1 MLMTIQANGRSLD
14 KAFAKVLCLRR
25 KTSMNNIL
33 ERFDQLVEPTKENTL
48 IAWLERAAFA
58 FLILMVLAAP
68 HSIAATQIAWLTGMF
83 IWLIRLLFKPRVRF
97 RLTLL
102 DIALW
107 GLFGWSVIS
116 AFFSYDPPTSL
127 DKLRTVALFLIFYF
141 VFYNI
146 KNLRAAYFLAFAL
159 IISSMVNVAW
169 TPVQKWIG
177 RGVEIHGVDPNG
189 PLGKAGLIDGDTLDR
204 ANGQK
209 VSTPDDALA
218 GIADSDTTTL
228 EFYRGD
234 FETDAKVQR
243 ADLLPSGD
251 AKGQLGFESWT
262 IGRIIRAS
270 GFYRHYVTY
279 AEALQLI
286 ASLALGLF
294 VAAFTFKKAN
304 SEPDPKVG
312 GFRVPL
318 WLVLLFVFGCMGL
331 VLLMTITRA
340 SQLGLMVSGLAI
352 LIAAGN
358 RKLLLAAI
366 VVAVPV
372 AIAGFIYL
380 QQQRHV
386 GLLDAQ
392 DESTQ
397 YRQMMWRDGYRL
409 WTSSPRNFVLGV
421 GMDSIKSRWQEWGM
435 FDGGRWPVSHFHST
449 PIQVLVERGFPA
461 LLLWLAI
468 LAIYARTLWRGI
480 RHELSQTSV
489 DWRTLGILLGCLG
502 GMIGFF
508 SSGLVHYNLGDSVVA
523 MIFFLLMG
531 LSVRVADLLT
541 TEPKEAIEATAAVR
555 LVA

>member
-1 MLMTIQANGRSLD
+1 MD
-14 KAFAKVLCLRR
+14 KF
-25 KTSMNNIL
+25 L
-33 ERFDQLVEPTKENTL
+33 ERFDQLVEPAKENN
-48 IAWLERAAFA
+48 IVGWLERAAFA

-68 HSIAATQIAWLTGMF
+68 QSIAATQIAWLTGMF
-83 IWLIRLLFKPRVRF
+83 IWLVRLLFKPRIRF
-97 RLTLL
+97 RFGLL
-102 DIALW
+102 DLALW
-107 GLFGWSVIS
+107 GLLGWSIIS
-116 AFFSYDPPTSL
+116 ACVSYAPPTSL

-146 KNLRAAYFLAFAL
+146 RNLRAAYFLAFAL
-159 IISSMVNVAW
+159 VISCMVNVAW
-169 TPVQKWIG
+169 TPVQKWLG
-177 RGVEIHGVDPNG
+177 RGVEIYGINPNG
-189 PLGKAGLIDGDTLDR
+189 SMGKAGLIDGDTLDR
-204 ANGQK
+204 VNGK
-209 VSTPDDALA
+209 KISTPDDALSEIR
-218 GIADSDTTTL
+218 GSETTVL

-243 ADLLPSGD
+243 TDLLPAAD

-262 IGRIIRAS
+262 VGRIIRAS

-294 VAAFTFKKAN
+294 VAAFTFKKAGGA
-304 SEPDPKVG
+304 SDSKFFGSKV
-312 GFRVPL
+312 PI
-318 WLVLLFVFGCMGL
+318 WLVLLVAFGCIGL

-340 SQLGLMVSGLAI
+340 SQLGLMASGLAI

-366 VVAVPV
+366 VIAVPV

-397 YRQMMWRDGYRL
+397 YRQMMWRDGYRM
-409 WTSSPRNFVLGV
+409 WTSNPRNFIFGV
-421 GMDSIKSRWQEWGM
+421 GMDSIKSHWQEWGM

-449 PIQVLVERGFPA
+449 PIQLLVERGLPA
-461 LLLWLAI
+461 LLLWLMI
-468 LAIYARTLWRGI
+468 LGAYARTLWRGI
-480 RHELSQTSV
+480 GERSS

-508 SSGLVHYNLGDSVVA
+508 TSGLVHYNLGDSVVA

-531 LSVRVADLLT
+531 LGVKVARLSS
-541 TEPKEAIEATAAVR
+541 TESNESSSPSPVGIAA
-555 LVA
+555 